1 MERIHKAK
9 NTIARSLQKL
19 SHELSAHKLTRPKP
33 KPHDFFSQRSSKK
46 LSSVS
51 TTTLHKINPKLKH
64 SNLEPL
70 SGDNIRMSKNISL
83 RSKRNMS
90 VEDNYEEADQEDRT
104 LKRNS
109 SLIENYSKEEV
120 WDSCKTPYT
129 PAVTLKR
136 FAKYLTTFE
145 HSEILSHRNI
155 YYIAVGVNKLEPRM
169 REINSGFDD
178 ERNDYILVKND
189 HIAYRYE
196 ILEIIGRGSYGQV
209 IRAFDHK
216 ERKNVAVKIIR
227 NMSCIIQQAKI
238 EIQVL
243 YKLIQQGDPCPYLV
257 SIVDNWIFRNHIIQ
271 TFDLLD
277 MNLYQHLKSKS
288 FSALPINAIK
298 LYTQQ
303 LLEGIKY
310 YQNLNILHCDLKPE
324 NIMLNPEKSKITII
338 DFGSACFSNRRIFT
352 YIQSR
357 YYRAPEVILEIGYD
371 YKIDIWSLACVVAEL
386 WTGRPVFP
394 GKDELDQ
401 LFCMIEV
408 IGLPPA
414 YLLENS
420 PKCQVVLET
429 IKKLSISATPG
440 KGRIPGSKSLK
451 QLVKNSEPQFYDFLS
466 SKVYIECLVW
476 NPSDRLS
483 ASEALEHDWF
493 QTSPMQKNPS
503 LPELK
508 WDKILLTSTSSIK
521 KKSIIDQPLTHRV
534 LRKKSLV

>member
-19 SHELSAHKLTRPKP
+19 SQELTTQKFSKTKTKH
-33 KPHDFFSQRSSKK
+33 HDLFSQRSSKK

-51 TTTLHKINPKLKH
+51 STTLHKIPAKPKQ
-64 SNLEPL
+64 SSLEPL
-70 SGDNIRMSKNISL
+70 SGDNIRISKNISL

-90 VEDNYEEADQEDRT
+90 VEGNYDEIDQEDRT

-120 WDSCKTPYT
+120 WDAGKTPYT
-129 PAVTLKR
+129 PAVTVKR
-136 FAKYLTTFE
+136 FSKHLTTFE
-145 HSEILSHRNI
+145 QSEILAYRNI
-155 YYIAVGVNKLEPRM
+155 YYIAAGVGKLEARS
-169 REINSGFDD
+169 REINNGFDD

-189 HIAYRYE
+189 HIAYRFE

-216 ERKNVAVKIIR
+216 ERKCVAVKIIR
-227 NMSCIIQQAKI
+227 NLSCIIQQAKI

-243 YKLIQQGDPCPYLV
+243 YKLIQQGEPCPYLV
-257 SIVDNWIFRNHIIQ
+257 SIVDNCVFRNHIIQ

-288 FSALPINAIK
+288 FSSLPINMIK

-310 YQNLNILHCDLKPE
+310 YQDLNILHCDLKPE
-324 NIMLNPEKSKITII
+324 NIMLNSEKSKITII
-338 DFGSACFSNRRIFT
+338 DFGSACFVNRRVFT

-371 YKIDIWSLACVVAEL
+371 YKIDMWSLGCVIAEL
-386 WTGRPVFP
+386 WTGRPIFP

-401 LFCMIEV
+401 LFCMIDV

-420 PKCQVVLET
+420 PKCQLVLET
-429 IKKLSISATPG
+429 IRKLSLSNSPS

-451 QLVKNSEPQFYDFLS
+451 QLLKNADPLFYDFLS
-466 SKVYIECLVW
+466 SKVYADCFVW
-476 NPSDRLS
+476 NPNDRFS
-483 ASEALEHDWF
+483 ASAALEHEWF
-493 QTSPMQKNPS
+493 QTSTMQRNPS

-508 WDKILLTSTSSIK
+508 WDKLLPTTTNSIK
-521 KKSIIDQPLTHRV
+521 KKLILDQPLTHRV
-534 LRKKSLV
+534 LRKKSVA